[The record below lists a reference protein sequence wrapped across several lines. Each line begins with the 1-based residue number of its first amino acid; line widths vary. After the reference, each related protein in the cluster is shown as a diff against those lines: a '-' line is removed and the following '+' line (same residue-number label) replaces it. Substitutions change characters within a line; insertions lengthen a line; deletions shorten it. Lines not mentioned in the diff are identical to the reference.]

1 MQLIVSPRGLFKPRY
16 QRGAHIAVSNAWG
29 YQGRKTQQ
37 KKLKDAQYCTRKY
50 TATPILIEIFKY

>member
-1 MQLIVSPRGLFKPRY
+1 MQLVVSPRGLFKPRY
-16 QRGAHIAVSNAWG
+16 QRVAHIAVSTACG

-37 KKLKDAQYCTRKY
+37 KKLKDVQYCTRKY